1 MFADRVREDR
11 ALDAARTG
19 ILDEWLSC
27 WRDNRLL
34 RVAAEAGA
42 RLFTPGKSLY
52 FRLGQGK
59 YLSLTGVRYC
69 RVTCAKGVVWVTAS
83 GDGRDTV
90 LTPGQSLTLGSAGKV
105 VISGR
110 GESSEV
116 KVRWD

>member
-1 MFADRVREDR
+1 MFADRTREDR
-11 ALDAARTG
+11 ALDAARPG
-19 ILDEWLSC
+19 IIDEWLGR
-27 WRDNRLL
+27 WRDNRFL
-34 RVAAEAGA
+34 RAAAKAGA
-42 RLFTPGKSLY
+42 KLFTPGKNLS

-59 YLSLTGVRYC
+59 YLALTGVRTC
-69 RVTCAKGVVWVTAS
+69 RVICVKGAVWVTAT

-90 LTPGQSLTLGSAGKV
+90 LTPGQSLTLGNAGKV

>member
-1 MFADRVREDR
+1 MFADRMREDR
-11 ALDAARTG
+11 ALDAARPG
-19 ILDEWLSC
+19 IIDEWLGR
-27 WRDNRLL
+27 WRDNRLVRL
-34 RVAAEAGA
+34 AATAGA
-42 RLFTPGKSLY
+42 KLFTPDKSLY

-59 YLSLTGVRYC
+59 YLALSGVRTC
-69 RVTCAKGVVWVTAS
+69 RVVCAKGAVWVTAT

-90 LTPGQSLTLGSAGKV
+90 LTPGQSLTLGNAGKV